1 MLSNKYIIV
10 DDLSKE
16 GKILFHTN
24 DKFFAECALYEYLIL
39 GQNVYLL
46 TLTKKVKNASQR

>member
-1 MLSNKYIIV
+1 MSSNKYIIV
-10 DDLSKE
+10 NDLSEE